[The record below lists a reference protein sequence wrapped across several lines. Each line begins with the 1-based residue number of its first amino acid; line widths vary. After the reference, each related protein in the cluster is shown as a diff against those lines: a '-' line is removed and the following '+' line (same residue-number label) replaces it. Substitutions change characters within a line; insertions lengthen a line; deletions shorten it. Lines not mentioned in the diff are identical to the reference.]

1 MSPRFLHCKAT
12 LFSLVIR
19 KYFCREIVGDYV
31 NILFYIN
38 LRFLNVFTFTLYS
51 GLIDSH
57 FNSLIILLILMLS
70 LSPIWTLAA
79 CLISFLCPSSLSSLP
94 LLSSFAGCVLSLCC
108 HLLHFLSRDV
118 LAHLLLPVLHSWSQ
132 SFFFFFQG
140 AQVPFSGE
148 WYLKA
153 MISELDVPIVHGVSV
168 LRRSQ
173 GTELG
178 NMCI

>member
-1 MSPRFLHCKAT
+1 MSPRFLHYKAT

-38 LRFLNVFTFTLYS
+38 LRFLNVCNS

-108 HLLHFLSRDV
+108 HLLRFLSRDV

-132 SFFFFFQG
+132 SFFFFFKEPRFLL
-140 AQVPFSGE
+140 VE
-148 WYLKA
+148 ND
-153 MISELDVPIVHGVSV
+153 I
-168 LRRSQ
+168 
-173 GTELG
+173 
-178 NMCI
+178 

>member
-38 LRFLNVFTFTLYS
+38 LRFLNVYNS

-57 FNSLIILLILMLS
+57 FNSLIILLIFMLG

-108 HLLHFLSRDV
+108 CHFFAFCHKMFWHIFYFLCSTPGV
-118 LAHLLLPVLHSWSQ
+118 SL
-132 SFFFFFQG
+132 FFFFSKEPRFLL
-140 AQVPFSGE
+140 VE
-148 WYLKA
+148 ND
-153 MISELDVPIVHGVSV
+153 I
-168 LRRSQ
+168 
-173 GTELG
+173 
-178 NMCI
+178 